1 MRHLLSGKILFL
13 FLFICS
19 FFSLTAQ
26 APKTNLKEIA
36 EQLQMTEYAADT
48 AAAAVILS
56 DYGEAFIEEISGEL
70 SLKYTRYRRVKI
82 LNESAFDLTEVE
94 IPYHRSSGQKVSG
107 IKGITF
113 YLDGNKAKEIKLS
126 KKEIIKEELSDG
138 WEEMKFTLPQVKEG
152 TVFEYSYQII
162 YEHFSS
168 IRPWYFQKY
177 YPVAHSEYRT
187 RIPEW
192 FRYLPLFKG
201 GMALTNKESSS
212 YSRSMTLSSA
222 TRPNGSI
229 TNRTQASVQSQSM
242 QYSGEET
249 VYIMDKVPAFVEE
262 PFMTT
267 ADDHLASLQFQLQSV
282 QYPGQP
288 SRPILGNWEN
298 MAKELMDISTFGDRL
313 NDGKI
318 KKLVR
323 ELPLADKSQDEQ
335 IESIYEYV
343 RSTMNWDGEYD
354 LGADDP
360 LHTAFDRKEGS
371 SAEINLL
378 LLTML
383 REAGIKAYPVIV
395 STRGHG
401 KVQRIYPLINQFNHV
416 IVLAGM
422 AEREI
427 LLDATSDYTAFG
439 MLPRNVLNG
448 QGFLVDENQADWVN
462 LAPRHKEEITIMA
475 NLKLTPEGEYSGKFS
490 KSYKGYNGASAR
502 SRMTRVEKDEM
513 EYVKTYL
520 MDDWSDAEIEKVE
533 VKHLEE
539 RNSPMGVTCEF
550 VASDYVNV
558 VGDFI
563 YVQPMLSVAQSENPF
578 KLKERSYPVDFAA
591 PIHEQYIL
599 NLVLPEGYVVDEL
612 PKASRIALP
621 NKGGSFTYQTQVM
634 GPIVQLVSDLAITQ
648 QVFSIEEYGNIKA
661 FFDYVVAKHAEQIVL
676 KKSE

>member
-1 MRHLLSGKILFL
+1 MRHLLLGKTLFL
-13 FLFICS
+13 SLFISS
-19 FFSLTAQ
+19 FFSLAAQ

-56 DYGEAFIEEISGEL
+56 DYGEAYIEELSGEL

-82 LNESAFDLTEVE
+82 LNESAFDLSEVE
-94 IPYHRSSGQKVSG
+94 IPYHRSSGHKVSN
-107 IKGITF
+107 IKGITY

-126 KKEIIKEELSDG
+126 KKEIIKEELGDG
-138 WEEMKFTLPQVKEG
+138 WEEMKFTMPQVKEG
-152 TVFEYSYQII
+152 TVFEYSYQVV
-162 YEHFSS
+162 YENFSS

-192 FRYLPLFKG
+192 FSFLPLFKG
-201 GMALTNKESSS
+201 GMALTSKESSG
-212 YSRSMTLSSA
+212 YSRSMNFASSTRATGRTL
-222 TRPNGSI
+222 G
-229 TNRTQASVQSQSM
+229 SVQSQSIP
-242 QYSGEET
+242 YSGEET
-249 VYIMDKVPAFVEE
+249 VYIMDNVPAFVEE

-267 ADDHLASLQFQLQSV
+267 ADDHLASLQFQLQSI

-288 SRPILGNWEN
+288 IRPILGSWES
-298 MAKELMDISTFGDRL
+298 MAKELMEISTFGDRL
-313 NDGKI
+313 NDGRI

-323 ELPLADKSQDEQ
+323 DLPLAGKPQDEQ
-335 IESIYEYV
+335 VESIYEYV
-343 RSTMNWDGEYD
+343 RSTMNWDGDYD

-360 LHTAFDRKEGS
+360 LHTAFDQKEGS
-371 SAEINLL
+371 SAEINLI

-401 KVQRIYPLINQFNHV
+401 KVQQIYPLINQFNHV
-416 IVLAGM
+416 IVLAAMTEG
-422 AEREI
+422 EI
-427 LLDATSDYTAFG
+427 LLDASSDYTSFG
-439 MLPRNVLNG
+439 MLPKSALNG
-448 QGFLVDENQADWVN
+448 QGFLVDEQQTDWVN
-462 LAPRHKEEITIMA
+462 LAPRHKDDVTIMA
-475 NLKLTPEGEYSGKFS
+475 NLKLAPDGEYSGKFS

-502 SRMTRVEKDEM
+502 SRMTKVEKDEM
-513 EYVKTYL
+513 EYAKTYL
-520 MDDWSDAEIEKVE
+520 MDDWTEAEIEKVE
-533 VKHLEE
+533 VKNFDE
-539 RNSPMGVTCEF
+539 RNSSMQVDCEF
-550 VASDYVNV
+550 IASDYINV

-599 NLVLPEGYVVDEL
+599 NLVLPEEYVVDEM
-612 PKASRIALP
+612 PEATRIALP
-621 NKGGSFTYQTQVM
+621 NKGGSFSYQVQAM
-634 GPIVQLVSDLAITQ
+634 GPIIQLVSDLSITQ
-648 QVFSIEEYGNIKA
+648 RVFSVEEYGNIKA

>member
-1 MRHLLSGKILFL
+1 MKHLFPGTTIFLFL
-13 FLFICS
+13 FLCS
-19 FFSLTAQ
+19 FFSLYSQ
-26 APKTNLKEIA
+26 IPKTNLKEVA

-56 DYGEAFIEEISGEL
+56 DYGEAYIEELSGEL

-82 LNESAFDLTEVE
+82 LNESAFELTEVE

-138 WEEMKFTLPQVKEG
+138 WEEMKFTMPQVKEG
-152 TVFEYSYQII
+152 TVFEYSYQVV
-162 YEHFSS
+162 YEQFSS

-187 RIPEW
+187 RIPDW
-192 FRYLPLFKG
+192 FSFLPLFKG
-201 GMALTNKESSS
+201 GMPLTHKESSS
-212 YSRSMTLSSA
+212 YARSVTHRVRSEFLPTES
-222 TRPNGSI
+222 G
-229 TNRTQASVQSQSM
+229 RTVAHNQTTQH
-242 QYSGEET
+242 SGEET
-249 VYIMDKVPAFVEE
+249 VYIMDKVPAFVKE

-288 SRPILGNWEN
+288 VQPILGSWEN

-323 ELPLADKSQDEQ
+323 DLPLAGKSQDEQ
-335 IESIYEYV
+335 VELIYEYV
-343 RSTMNWDGEYD
+343 RSTMNWDGDFD
-354 LGADDP
+354 LGASDP
-360 LHTAFDRKEGS
+360 LHTAFDQKEGS
-371 SAEINLL
+371 SAEINLI

-383 REAGIKAYPVIV
+383 KEAKIKAYPVIV

-401 KVQRIYPLINQFNHV
+401 KVQRIYPLVNQFNHV
-416 IVLAGM
+416 IVLAGVT
-422 AEREI
+422 EGEI
-427 LLDATSDYTAFG
+427 LLDATSDYTSFG
-439 MLPRNVLNG
+439 MLPTQVLNG
-448 QGFLVDENQADWVN
+448 QGFLVDEQQADWVN
-462 LAPRHKEEITIMA
+462 LAPRHKDDVTIMA
-475 NLKLTPEGEYSGKFS
+475 NLKLNPDGAYSGKFS

-502 SRMTRVEKDEM
+502 YRMTQVEKDEM
-513 EYVKTYL
+513 EYAKTYL
-520 MDDWSDAEIEKVE
+520 MDDWTEAEIEKVE
-533 VKHLEE
+533 VKNFEE
-539 RNSPMGVTCEF
+539 RNSPMQVSCEF
-550 VASDYVNV
+550 IASDYINV

-563 YVQPMLSVAQSENPF
+563 YVQPMLSVAQTENPF
-578 KLKERSYPVDFAA
+578 TLKERSYPVDFAA

-599 NLVLPEGYVVDEL
+599 NLVVPEGYVADEL
-612 PKASRIALP
+612 PEATRIALP
-621 NKGGSFTYQTQVM
+621 NKGGSFSYQAQAM
-634 GPIVQLVSDLAITQ
+634 GPIIQLVSDLSITQ
-648 QVFSIEEYGNIKA
+648 RVFTVEEYGNIKA

>member
-1 MRHLLSGKILFL
+1 MRHLLLGKTLFL
-13 FLFICS
+13 SLFISS
-19 FFSLTAQ
+19 FFSLAAQ

-56 DYGEAFIEEISGEL
+56 DYGEAYIEELSGEL

-82 LNESAFDLTEVE
+82 LNESAFDLSEVE
-94 IPYHRSSGQKVSG
+94 IPYHKGSGHKVSN

-187 RIPEW
+187 RIPDW
-192 FRYLPLFKG
+192 FSFLPLFKG
-201 GMALTNKESSS
+201 GMPLTHKESSS
-212 YSRSMTLSSA
+212 YARSVTHRVRSEFLPTES
-222 TRPNGSI
+222 G
-229 TNRTQASVQSQSM
+229 RTVAHNQTT

-249 VYIMDKVPAFVEE
+249 VYIMDNVPAFVEE

-267 ADDHLASLQFQLQSV
+267 ADDHLASLQFQLQSI

-288 SRPILGNWEN
+288 IRPILGSWES
-298 MAKELMDISTFGDRL
+298 MAKELMEISTFGDRL
-313 NDGKI
+313 NDGRI

-323 ELPLADKSQDEQ
+323 DLPLAGKPQDEQ
-335 IESIYEYV
+335 VESIYEYV
-343 RSTMNWDGEYD
+343 RSTMNWDGDYD

-360 LHTAFDRKEGS
+360 LHTAFDQKEGS
-371 SAEINLL
+371 SAEINLI

-401 KVQRIYPLINQFNHV
+401 KVQQIYPLINQFNHV
-416 IVLAGM
+416 IVLAAMTEG
-422 AEREI
+422 EI
-427 LLDATSDYTAFG
+427 LLDASSDYTSFG
-439 MLPRNVLNG
+439 MLPKSALNG
-448 QGFLVDENQADWVN
+448 QGFLVDEQQTDWVN
-462 LAPRHKEEITIMA
+462 LAPRHKDDVTIMA
-475 NLKLTPEGEYSGKFS
+475 NLKLAPDGEYSGKFS

-502 SRMTRVEKDEM
+502 SRMTKVEKDEM
-513 EYVKTYL
+513 EYAKAYI
-520 MDDWSDAEIEKVE
+520 MDDWSEAEIEKVE
-533 VKHLEE
+533 VKHLGE
-539 RNSPMGVTCEF
+539 RNRAMDVTCEF
-550 VASDYVNV
+550 VASDYINV

-599 NLVLPEGYVVDEL
+599 NLVLPEGYVVDEM
-612 PKASRIALP
+612 PEATRIALP
-621 NKGGSFTYQTQVM
+621 NKGGSFSYQVQAM
-634 GPIVQLVSDLAITQ
+634 GPIIQLVSDLSITQ
-648 QVFSIEEYGNIKA
+648 RVFSVEEYGNIKA